1 MYEIHIKLR
10 NVITG
15 EEANYRMPLKYKS
28 RKEAAIDVFRYAE
41 EISSKYREQKKNSQ
55 YQRWRQSNENPF
67 SIP

>member
-15 EEANYRMPLKYKS
+15 EETNYRAPLKYKS

-41 EISSKYREQKKNSQ
+41 EISSKYLGAEEELTVSAVEAEK
-55 YQRWRQSNENPF
+55 
-67 SIP
+67 